1 MAVLGFSVYIY
12 LEPEAQD
19 IILASGQQH
28 AVQIMLY
35 ALMGIGGIT
44 LVIAL
49 FGCCGAYHESQCLL
63 GTYFTILIV
72 IFATQVTGATLG
84 YLYREEIMK
93 YVDDRMREGIEEY
106 SMLRDQ
112 RENPVPFM
120 DSIQRMLRCCG
131 VNGYEDYRESIPIA
145 CCDHHV
151 STCLN
156 ALLSPEEVYKE
167 ISVVC
172 YFQGCKDKYKVMLKD
187 KLVIIFLATVSIA
200 AFEVR

>member
-1 MAVLGFSVYIY
+1 
-12 LEPEAQD
+12 
-19 IILASGQQH
+19 
-28 AVQIMLY
+28 
-35 ALMGIGGIT
+35 
-44 LVIAL
+44 
-49 FGCCGAYHESQCLL
+49 
-63 GTYFTILIV
+63 
-72 IFATQVTGATLG
+72 
-84 YLYREEIMK
+84 MK

-167 ISVVC
+167 IRSLQLCTSLKLTSNQRFNRLTSLFNSV
-172 YFQGCKDKYKVMLKD
+172 L
-187 KLVIIFLATVSIA
+187 LLSFLYTIDLMTSEYSIN
-200 AFEVR
+200 V

>member
-84 YLYREEIMK
+84 YLYREE
-93 YVDDRMREGIEEY
+93 VR
-106 SMLRDQ
+106 
-112 RENPVPFM
+112 VTF
-120 DSIQRMLRCCG
+120 IQ
-131 VNGYEDYRESIPIA
+131 NIFY
-145 CCDHHV
+145 
-151 STCLN
+151 
-156 ALLSPEEVYKE
+156 LL
-167 ISVVC
+167 
-172 YFQGCKDKYKVMLKD
+172 
-187 KLVIIFLATVSIA
+187 IIFHLSVILSITSIK
-200 AFEVR
+200 RNL